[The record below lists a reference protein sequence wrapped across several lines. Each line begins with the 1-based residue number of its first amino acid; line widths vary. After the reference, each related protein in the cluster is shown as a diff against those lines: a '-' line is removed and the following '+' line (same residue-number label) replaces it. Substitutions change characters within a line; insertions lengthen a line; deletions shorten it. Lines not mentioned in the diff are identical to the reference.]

1 MEAYSYVN
9 SGGGMLLLYV
19 PEEKQSSVREA
30 LSKLVYIPFEFEL
43 LGSRIIYRD
52 LNHYPPEQLST
63 VWSRY
68 FVPIADRTILI
79 DRTR

>member
-1 MEAYSYVN
+1 METRDKYEVGTVIEN
-9 SGGGMLLLYV
+9 
-19 PEEKQSSVREA
+19 P
-30 LSKLVYIPFEFEL
+30 LVSDIPFEFEL

-52 LNHYPPEQLST
+52 LNHYPPEQSPR

-68 FVPIADRTILI
+68 FVPIADRAILV